1 MTTWAD
7 LRVHAAERLRGDV
20 VASTPDTEARWMVE
34 RVSGYD
40 GVELVV
46 GEHELATAPAI
57 QHLDDMLER
66 RAAGEPLQY
75 VLGRWDFL
83 GLDLLVDRRVLVP
96 RPETEVVA
104 RTAIE
109 EVVAARRAPRRAR
122 PVGRRRDRRSRSPTS
137 APAPARSRWRWR
149 ASSPTPRCG
158 PPT

>member
-1 MTTWAD
+1 
-7 LRVHAAERLRGDV
+7 
-20 VASTPDTEARWMVE
+20 MVE

-46 GEHELATAPAI
+46 GEHEAATAPAI
-57 QHLDDMLER
+57 QHLDDMLAR

-83 GLDLLVDRRVLVP
+83 GLDLMVDRRVLVP

-104 RTAIE
+104 RPRSTRSCGSARAGARTIRG
-109 EVVAARRAPRRAR
+109 AARR
-122 PVGRRRDRRSRSPTS
+122 RRSRSPTW
-137 APAPARSRWRWR
+137 ARARARSRWRWR
-149 ASSPTPRCG
+149 VSSPTPRCG

>member
-7 LRVHAAERLRGDV
+7 LRVRATARLRNT
-20 VASTPDTEARWMVE
+20 VAPAPEIEARWMVE

-46 GEHELATAPAI
+46 GEHEAATAPAI

-75 VLGRWDFL
+75 VLGRWNFL
-83 GLDLLVDRRVLVP
+83 GLDLMVDRRVLVP

-104 RTAIE
+104 RTAIDE
-109 EVVAARRAPRRAR
+109 IVRLGARRRRAR
-122 PVGRRRDRRSRSPTS
+122 SVGWRGDVVPRRRPGHGLGRDR
-137 APAPARSRWRWR
+137 AR
-149 ASSPTPRCG
+149 AG
-158 PPT
+158 A